1 LSTNHE
7 IERHSGSKLAEV
19 SNAVVQIFREC
30 YGRGPTKAKSYQFD
44 NYVVTVLEDIFTTV
58 EQTLVKN
65 GEDDLV
71 RRVRLTFQEAVR
83 DRFIDAVSE
92 VLGRKVVGYHS
103 QVVVDPPTGFEFFI
117 LEPQE

>member
-1 LSTNHE
+1 VPME
-7 IERHSGSKLAEV
+7 IDKQRQAGSRLADV
-19 SNAVVQIFREC
+19 SNSVVQIFREC

-65 GEDDLV
+65 GEEELV
-71 RRVRLTFQEAVR
+71 RKVRLTFQEAVAH
-83 DRFIDAVSE
+83 RFTDAVSE
-92 VLGRKVVGYHS
+92 AMGRKVIGYHS

-117 LEPQE
+117 LEPE